1 MHMILEH
8 FCKQL
13 DTFQVIRGHSI
24 KYDPWHSILS
34 KFKYWFRDN
43 VLSQICI
50 VKNNRSIEKGL
61 KPNRK
66 QNN

>member
-1 MHMILEH
+1 MTP
-8 FCKQL
+8 
-13 DTFQVIRGHSI
+13 DTVSC
-24 KYDPWHSILS
+24 LS
-34 KFKYWFRDN
+34 LSAVDYIDLWYWFRDN